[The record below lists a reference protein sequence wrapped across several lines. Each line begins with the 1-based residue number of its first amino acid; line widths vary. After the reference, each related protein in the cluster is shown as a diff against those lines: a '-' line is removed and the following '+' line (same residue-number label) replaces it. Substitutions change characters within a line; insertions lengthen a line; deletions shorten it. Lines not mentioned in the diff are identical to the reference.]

1 MRIQRVL
8 SDMTR
13 EARETQEQWATERG
27 IVNEFG
33 LLIQVCKTLEEIATA
48 IRPENDCPDTTKA
61 QMAGLA
67 HGFSDMLTN
76 ILDDEDL
83 DMMKRARKLREL
95 ADRAK
100 ALGNQ
105 YSQDQAELDQ
115 KYVSHK
121 QRVKNSIWGT
131 GDN

>member
-1 MRIQRVL
+1 MSLADEGMGDAEGTPYLEMISNSLKEIV
-8 SDMTR
+8 
-13 EARETQEQWATERG
+13 EA
-27 IVNEFG
+27 I
-33 LLIQVCKTLEEIATA
+33 KPEI
-48 IRPENDCPDTTKA
+48 DCPDTTKA

-76 ILDDEDL
+76 ILDDEEL

-121 QRVKNSIWGT
+121 QRVKNSIWRT
-131 GDN
+131 GDD

>member
-1 MRIQRVL
+1 MSLADGGMGDAEGTPYLETISNSLKEIVAVL
-8 SDMTR
+8 
-13 EARETQEQWATERG
+13 Q
-27 IVNEFG
+27 
-33 LLIQVCKTLEEIATA
+33 
-48 IRPENDCPDTTKA
+48 PEKDCPDTTKA

-76 ILDDEDL
+76 ILDDEEL

-131 GDN
+131 GGD